1 MTTSVPYSTLKPA
14 QRKQAAYLFA
24 DEAFG
29 TDASAYLYELDK
41 SGVITG
47 RKSLAN
53 VEGRRSRKVTQTEIR
68 IRPLVNVSAGQ
79 VRAAQ
84 MHMDALSASIAET
97 VYQHQLEE
105 VTP

>member
-1 MTTSVPYSTLKPA
+1 MTTSVPYSTLKHA
-14 QRKQAAYLFA
+14 QRKQADYLFA
-24 DEAFG
+24 DQAFG

-41 SGVITG
+41 SGGITG

-68 IRPLVNVSAGQ
+68 IRPLVNVSA
-79 VRAAQ
+79 AQ
-84 MHMDALSASIAET
+84 MRMDALAASIAET